1 VGDIRVERLT
11 KTFGAL
17 RAVDDV
23 SFTFPNG
30 QVTCLL
36 GPSGCGKTTLM
47 RIIAG
52 LESQT
57 EGDVFFGERNVS
69 TLSPSKRDIG
79 MVFQYPVVYRGISV
93 YRNIE
98 LPLQSMKL
106 AKSERRRRVDDAIGL
121 MGLTANADDDVSKL
135 DNGTRQKVSVA
146 REVARQPEIIL
157 FDEPITNVDA
167 ASKLQLKRSLKE
179 LTRTLSQT
187 IVYVTHDQTEA
198 MTLADQIALMQEGK
212 IVQCAAPRELYNHP
226 DDRFGGWFL
235 GNPGMVF
242 FDALLAGNVAS
253 GELRSP
259 LFPAPIAVAGAVPAS
274 GEVTIGIRPEHIHV
288 SPSPLPGG
296 VLASLTRKSI
306 QIGGQY
312 LLALTVEGLHERGF
326 KAKVAPSAGAR
337 LPASG
342 PVNVALPLEQITLF
356 DTAGN
361 RIAATLAGASGSDRG
376 PDPR

>member
-1 VGDIRVERLT
+1 MADIRVEGLT
-11 KTFGAL
+11 KTFGSL
-17 RAVDDV
+17 HAVDDV

-52 LESQT
+52 LERQT
-57 EGDVFFGERNVS
+57 AGSVYFGDQDVS
-69 TLSPSKRDIG
+69 RLSPSKRNIG

-106 AKSERRRRVDDAIGL
+106 SKAERTQRVDDAIRL
-121 MGLTANADDDVSKL
+121 MGLSASAGLDVAKL

-146 REVARQPEIIL
+146 REVARQPQFIL

-179 LTRTLSQT
+179 LTRALSQT

-198 MTLADQIALMQEGK
+198 MTLADQIALMEEGK
-212 IVQCAAPRELYNHP
+212 IVQCAPPRELYNHP
-226 DDRFGGWFL
+226 YDRFGGWFL

-242 FDALLAGNVAS
+242 FDAELAGGGSARL
-253 GELRSP
+253 LRSP
-259 LFPAPIAVAGAVPAS
+259 LFPVPIEVRGAASAGS
-274 GEVTIGIRPEHIHV
+274 TVTIGIRPEHIRV
-288 SPSPLPGG
+288 SSRELAGG
-296 VLASLTRKSI
+296 VPARVLRKTI

-312 LLALTVEGLHERGF
+312 LVSLSVAGLADRGF
-326 KAKVAPSAGAR
+326 KAKVAPTTGER
-337 LPASG
+337 LPATG
-342 PVNVALPLEQITLF
+342 PVNVELPLDHVTLF
-356 DTAGN
+356 GADSN
-361 RIAATLAGASGSDRG
+361 RIAATLHLAGA
-376 PDPR
+376 PVTT

>member
-1 VGDIRVERLT
+1 MAEIRVSQLT

-23 SFTFPNG
+23 TFTFPDS

-52 LESQT
+52 LEKQT
-57 EGDVFFGERNVS
+57 SGSVAFGERDVS
-69 TLSPSKRDIG
+69 RLSPSKRNIG

-106 AKSERRRRVDDAIGL
+106 SRPERTRRVEEAITLLGL
-121 MGLTANADDDVSKL
+121 SASAELDVSKL

-179 LTRTLSQT
+179 LTRSLSQT

-198 MTLADQIALMQEGK
+198 MTLADQIALMQDGK
-212 IVQCAAPRELYNHP
+212 IVQCAPPRELYNHP

-242 FDALLAGNVAS
+242 FDAALSSENGS
-253 GELRSP
+253 QFLRSP
-259 LFPAPIAVAGAVPAS
+259 LFPSPVLVETSVPS
-274 GEVTIGIRPEHIHV
+274 TSEVTIGIRPEHIHV
-288 SPSPLPGG
+288 AAGPLTDSVP
-296 VLASLTRKSI
+296 AQLTRKTI

-312 LLALTVEGLHERGF
+312 LISLHVEGADQHGF
-326 KAKVAPSAGAR
+326 KAKVAPSAGER
-337 LPASG
+337 LPEAGPVHVELPLDQVTLFNASG
-342 PVNVALPLEQITLF
+342 HRVAADLRPVEIVETPL
-356 DTAGN
+356 
-361 RIAATLAGASGSDRG
+361 
-376 PDPR
+376 

>member
-1 VGDIRVERLT
+1 MADIRVENLT
-11 KTFGAL
+11 KTFGSL

-23 SFTFPNG
+23 TFTFPSG

-47 RIIAG
+47 RVIAG
-52 LESQT
+52 LETPT
-57 EGDVFFGERNVS
+57 EGDVYFGDRRVS
-69 TLSPSKRDIG
+69 DLSPSKRDIG

-98 LPLQSMKL
+98 LPLQSMRLSK
-106 AKSERRRRVDDAIGL
+106 AERRRRVEDAIAL
-121 MGLTANADDDVSKL
+121 MGLGACADQDVSKL

-146 REVARQPEIIL
+146 RQVARQPQILL

-179 LTRTLSQT
+179 LTRSFSQT

-198 MTLADQIALMQEGK
+198 MTLADQIALMEEGK
-212 IVQCAAPRELYNHP
+212 IVQCAPPRELYNHP
-226 DDRFGGWFL
+226 ADRFGGWFL

-242 FDALLAGNVAS
+242 FDAVLS
-253 GELRSP
+253 GGGDSGLIQSP
-259 LFPAPIAVAGAVPAS
+259 LFPAPVLVSGTVPNAPAITV
-274 GEVTIGIRPEHIHV
+274 GVRPEHIRV
-288 SPSPLPGG
+288 APAGLDGG
-296 VLASLTRKSI
+296 VLARLARKTI

-312 LLALTVEGLHERGF
+312 LVALEVDGGGDDLRF
-326 KAKVAPSAGAR
+326 KAKVAPSVGDG

-342 PVNVALPLEQITLF
+342 QVHVELPLEHLTLF
-356 DTAGN
+356 DAAGN
-361 RIAATLAGASGSDRG
+361 RVAARLQANSGLAGH
-376 PDPR
+376 

>member
-1 VGDIRVERLT
+1 MAEIRVEQLT
-11 KTFGAL
+11 KTFGTL
-17 RAVDDV
+17 HAVDDV
-23 SFTFPNG
+23 TFTFPSSR
-30 QVTCLL
+30 VTCLL
-36 GPSGCGKTTLM
+36 GPSGCGKTTLL

-52 LESQT
+52 LEKQT
-57 EGDVFFGERNVS
+57 RGRVFFGDQDVS

-106 AKSERRRRVDDAIGL
+106 SKAERKRRVDDAISLLGL
-121 MGLTANADDDVSKL
+121 AASANLDVSKL

-187 IVYVTHDQTEA
+187 IIYVTHDQTEA
-198 MTLADQIALMQEGK
+198 MTLADQIALMQDGR

-242 FDALLAGNVAS
+242 FDAALTREGTAS
-253 GELRSP
+253 VIRSP
-259 LFPAPIAVAGAVPAS
+259 LFPHPVALNGATPETLS
-274 GEVTIGIRPEHIHV
+274 ITIGIRPEQIHV
-288 SPSPLPGG
+288 SARPVPAG
-296 VLASLTRKSI
+296 VPAQLVRKTI

-312 LLALTVEGLHERGF
+312 LVSLRVEGIASTF
-326 KAKVAPSAGAR
+326 KAKVAPAAGER
-337 LPASG
+337 LPSFG
-342 PVNVALPLEQITLF
+342 PVHVELPLDRVTLF
-356 DTAGN
+356 DASGT
-361 RIAATLAGASGSDRG
+361 RIAATFREMEKETLGATS
-376 PDPR
+376 